1 MKKTLFAAAVL
12 AAGITQVAQAA
23 PIERRFIDN
32 APAKSVVTITFS
44 GDCSGKITDTG
55 AKVETGLADDHASGK
70 WSYFRFTT
78 TGMSGLVLDNIWFT
92 QSAGSTTKISISKG
106 MLNAKLSDTS
116 AANSGG
122 DIRKIHTSGA
132 DSQIQ
137 CKNGQTLNELLNS
150 MGRDMKYVRDTTM
163 TQKTNI
169 SLKGN
174 EEPYAYTLSH
184 TISGY
189 LLMTVDCDISSVSA
203 GSIENDSY
211 QSSCTLAPKVK
222 VTMKATVKGLADEI

>member
-1 MKKTLFAAAVL
+1 MKKTVLMSALFAV
-12 AAGITQVAQAA
+12 GITQVQAA
-23 PIERRFIDN
+23 PIDRYFVDS
-32 APAKSVVTITFS
+32 APAKSAVTITFS

-55 AKVETGLADDHASGK
+55 AKVEVGLADDHAGGK

-78 TGMSGLVLDNIWFT
+78 SGISSMVMDNIWFT
-92 QSAGSTTKISISKG
+92 QSAGSTTQISIHKG

-122 DIRKIHTSGA
+122 DIRKLHSSGV

-150 MGRDMKYVRDTTM
+150 MGRDMKYVRDTAM
-163 TQKTNI
+163 TQKTSI
-169 SLKGN
+169 TLKGS
-174 EEPYAYTLSH
+174 EASYAYTLSH

-203 GSIENDSY
+203 GSVANDSY
-211 QSSCTLAPKVK
+211 DSSCKLTPKIK
-222 VTMKATVKGLADEI
+222 VTIKATAKGLAGEI

>member
-12 AAGITQVAQAA
+12 AVGITQVAQAA
-23 PIERRFIDN
+23 PIERRFVDN
-32 APAKSVVTITFS
+32 APAKSAVTITFS

-55 AKVETGLADDHASGK
+55 VKTEIGLADDHAAGK

-78 TGMSGLVLDNIWFT
+78 AGMAGLVMDDIWFT
-92 QSAGSTTKISISKG
+92 QSAGSATSISISKG
-106 MLNAKLSDTS
+106 LLKAKLSDTS

-122 DIRKIHTSGA
+122 DIRKIHSSGA

-137 CKNGQTLNELLNS
+137 CKNGQTLNVLLNG

-169 SLKGN
+169 SLKGS
-174 EEPYAYTLSH
+174 ETPYAYTLSH

-211 QSSCTLAPKVK
+211 QSSCKLAPKIK
-222 VTMKATVKGLADEI
+222 VTIKATASGVAGEI